1 MLHVSISYTH
11 AELLYN
17 LGVASIAIY
26 RKDFKALADL
36 RIAESRIL
44 LANHKEQGAYYL
56 AGYAVEC
63 ALKACIAKKTKRF
76 QFPPKAEDVRE
87 VYSHKLEKLVE
98 AAGLKDQRYRELKSN
113 PSFAANWSTV
123 KDWTEESRYKTT
135 GLNGKDMY
143 NAVSGANG
151 VLPWIKLRW

>member
-1 MLHVSISYTH
+1 M
-11 AELLYN
+11 
-17 LGVASIAIY
+17 ASAALY

-36 RIAESRIL
+36 RIAEAKVL
-44 LANHKEQGAYYL
+44 LGGRKEQGAYYL

-76 QFPPKAEDVRE
+76 QFPPKAEDIRE

-98 AAGLKDQRYRELKSN
+98 AAGLKDQRDRELKSN
-113 PSFAANWSTV
+113 PSFAANWNTV

>member
-1 MLHVSISYTH
+1 MANTLM
-11 AELLYN
+11 
-17 LGVASIAIY
+17 Y

-36 RIAESRIL
+36 RISEAKALLNSR
-44 LANHKEQGAYYL
+44 KEQGAYYL

-87 VYSHKLEKLVE
+87 VYSHRLEKLVE
-98 AAGLKDQRYRELKSN
+98 VAGLKGQRDRELKSN
-113 PSFAANWSTV
+113 PLFAANWKTV

-143 NAVSGANG
+143 NAVVGADG
-151 VLPWIKLRW
+151 VLPWIKQRW